1 MNTQMNTNVRT
12 ITIDPRFKEVY
23 YQAEPE
29 IKESLYAL
37 KHKQV
42 FWNYMMNISMQNA
55 IIQMAKTA

>member
-23 YQAEPE
+23 YQAEPAM
-29 IKESLYAL
+29 KESLDAL